1 MVTSDSRVGADNK
14 IKGSNTATGKGEKA
28 FKNWGAATAER

>member
-14 IKGSNTATGKGEKA
+14 MKGSNTATGEGEKA
-28 FKNWGAATAER
+28 LK